1 MGQAFSSGSPGP
13 CLVLCWVFFFLP
25 PEGEGLPREDGGF
38 FFFSFPSTRRENEA
52 ETRWGAREGTRR
64 GEGGGDRGPAWREA
78 AERGGRLA
86 SVCGSSGT
94 SAMVAEPRGCCADP
108 PPTPRS
114 GPAHLAVS
122 RLATGA
128 SGRDVSEERANGGRE
143 AGLGA
148 GVFAPAHSSIFF
160 YFFFSSLFLSFF
172 FFLIK

>member
-1 MGQAFSSGSPGP
+1 MSGFVDFFFPEGEWLP
-13 CLVLCWVFFFLP
+13 PEKGRVFFFFL
-25 PEGEGLPREDGGF
+25 
-38 FFFSFPSTRRENEA
+38 SYPSTRRENEA

-64 GEGGGDRGPAWREA
+64 GEGGGDRGPAGREA

-122 RLATGA
+122 SVAIG
-128 SGRDVSEERANGGRE
+128 VS
-143 AGLGA
+143 
-148 GVFAPAHSSIFF
+148 
-160 YFFFSSLFLSFF
+160 
-172 FFLIK
+172 